1 MLDQPLSC
9 TEVSSEYGISRADL
23 EINYHALPKFKKKI
37 KINAAFIIKLTQ
49 VFYPSLLLI
58 LQIAKT
64 ALTVLIMLWYKPW
77 LFSYRIL
84 LHSVQSKW

>member
-9 TEVSSEYGISRADL
+9 TEVSSVFHELILKLTITHPQSL
-23 EINYHALPKFKKKI
+23 KKNKI
-37 KINAAFIIKLTQ
+37 HAAFIIKLTQ
-49 VFYPSLLLI
+49 VFFPSLLSI

-64 ALTVLIMLWYKPW
+64 ELTILIMLWYKPRQ
-77 LFSYRIL
+77 FSYRIL